1 MLVNTGN
8 THWCLLVVNLCDGS
22 FELRDSL
29 KSAGGDWYDQ
39 VDRERLQAF
48 VKACSLETSD
58 VNVSIAEVLQQKSKT
73 NCGVFMLEFIWA
85 FLND

>member
-1 MLVNTGN
+1 
-8 THWCLLVVNLCDGS
+8 
-22 FELRDSL
+22 
-29 KSAGGDWYDQ
+29 
-39 VDRERLQAF
+39 